1 MTHLRDGSYAM
12 MQSADGGVRAIAVNE
27 ASGRVV
33 AQGTLNGAGGNA
45 SSLLKVWQVMALVTA
60 QHFLSDIQGRLKDI
74 EVSLDFIRRHIE
86 AEEFAKLE
94 EAQRYAREVFA
105 MLEAGD
111 FGASEASGIVGELEA
126 IDLRCAEILNCRL
139 ALLQDAVGDGDSGL
153 QSGWDATVKRGTVSA
168 IRFVDAHAQ
177 KLMVGSGFKE
187 FQAGMAEFDRTARV
201 LSLALAV
208 RVLLVHLRT
217 AMLMSPSRSQRR
229 LDDLQRSLEEYGKV
243 KQSFLIARESDLRA
257 MESKFNL
264 FGNKDEARAKMSE
277 QIESI
282 RASLDTTDVA
292 LTGYVRQVA
301 EQNRLNPC
309 EQGMQVIVS
318 VDKSK
323 RVTKVYRATPAL
335 TT

>member
-1 MTHLRDGSYAM
+1 
-12 MQSADGGVRAIAVNE
+12 
-27 ASGRVV
+27 
-33 AQGTLNGAGGNA
+33 
-45 SSLLKVWQVMALVTA
+45 
-60 QHFLSDIQGRLKDI
+60 
-74 EVSLDFIRRHIE
+74 
-86 AEEFAKLE
+86 
-94 EAQRYAREVFA
+94 
-105 MLEAGD
+105 
-111 FGASEASGIVGELEA
+111 
-126 IDLRCAEILNCRL
+126 
-139 ALLQDAVGDGDSGL
+139 
-153 QSGWDATVKRGTVSA
+153 
-168 IRFVDAHAQ
+168 
-177 KLMVGSGFKE
+177 
-187 FQAGMAEFDRTARV
+187 
-201 LSLALAV
+201 
-208 RVLLVHLRT
+208 
-217 AMLMSPSRSQRR
+217 MLMSPSRSQRR